1 MYQTEEQQA
10 QNTVDHL
17 FRYEAGKMVAVLTR
31 LFGLQNLELAEDI
44 VQDTLLAALET
55 WKYGNMPPNP
65 QAWLYKVAKNKTI
78 DALRSRKRHEKIHSD
93 LGKLLESEY
102 TLTATVNSVFNAP
115 EIEDNQLRMMFAC
128 CHSALAEEAQLPLIL
143 KTLCGLSV
151 KEIAKAFL
159 TNEENI
165 AKRIYRA
172 KEKIKTENI
181 ALEYPAANEINNRL
195 ETVLKAIYLLFT
207 EGYSSTKADELIR
220 QELCE
225 EAMRLTLLLLNHPA
239 TNLPQVNALMA
250 LMCFQASRFDSRT
263 DDNGDIVLLKDQDRQ
278 KWNRFLIEQGNYY
291 MNRSATGTLHNYHIE
306 ATIAFTYL
314 HPATYAQTDWQK
326 LVELFNMLQQLKP
339 GPAVLLNRAI
349 IIAELHGPDAAIKE
363 LLQIPGMENNCH
375 YQSTLGEMY
384 LRKADKP
391 NAQAHLK
398 KALSLTTSSAERRL
412 LEGKMQATH

>member
-1 MYQTEEQQA
+1 MYQIEEQQA

-31 LFGLQNLELAEDI
+31 LFGLQNLELAEDV

-55 WKYGNMPPNP
+55 WKYGSMPPNP

-78 DALRSRKRHEKIHSD
+78 DALRSRKRHNKIHSD
-93 LGKLLESEY
+93 LAGLLESEY

-128 CHSALAEEAQLPLIL
+128 CHPALAEEVQLPLVL

-151 KEIAKAFL
+151 KEIAKALL
-159 TNEENI
+159 TNEDNI

-172 KEKIKTENI
+172 KEKIKAENM
-181 ALEYPAANEINNRL
+181 ALEYPGTNEINNRL

-250 LMCFQASRFDSRT
+250 LMCFQASRFESRT

-278 KWNRFLIEQGNYY
+278 KWNRFLIGQGNYY
-291 MNRSATGTLHNYHIE
+291 MNRAATGSLHTYHIE
-306 ATIAFTYL
+306 TTIAYTYL
-314 HPATYAQTDWQK
+314 QPATYAQTDWQQ
-326 LVELFNMLQQLKP
+326 LVNLFDMLQQLKP

-349 IIAELHGPDAAIKE
+349 IIAELHGAEAAIKE
-363 LLQIPGMENNCH
+363 LLKIPGMESNCH
-375 YQSTLGEMY
+375 YHSALGEMY

-391 NAQAHLK
+391 NALTHLK
-398 KALSLTTSSAERRL
+398 KAMLLTTSSAEKRL
-412 LEGKMQATH
+412 LEGKIQAAL